1 MTTRPPKR
9 ATAARRIK
17 GAELGR
23 ELGVRPQAI
32 YQLIKA
38 GKINRDPDGLID
50 VAKAKA
56 AIAKSVR
63 AFGKT
68 SAAVAAGAQE
78 PTTAGLAG
86 PATTTTKDVLTYQSA
101 RASREHEEAQTARIK
116 RMQLERR
123 LIDRDGTITT
133 VFTAFRTLRDQTM
146 PLGRRVAARVAT
158 MTDARDIQDL
168 IDGELRLIFQQF
180 AEKTLSTATGR
191 IAGPESKP
199 AERDW
204 VDETTKEPA

>member
-17 GAELGR
+17 AAELAR

-32 YQLIKA
+32 AQLIKA
-38 GKINRDPDGLID
+38 GKVVRDADGLID

-56 AIAKSVR
+56 KIAQSVR

-68 SAAVAAGAQE
+68 AAAVTAGAQ
-78 PTTAGLAG
+78 PATVGLAG
-86 PATTTTKDVLTYQSA
+86 PATTTTKDILTYQSA
-101 RASREHEEAQTARIK
+101 RASREQEEAQTARIK

-123 LIDRDGTITT
+123 LIDRDGTIAA
-133 VFTAFRTLRDQTM
+133 VFTAFRTLRDQAM

-168 IDGELRLIFQQF
+168 IDAEMRLIFQQF
-180 AEKTLSTATGR
+180 AEKTLATAAGR
-191 IAGPESKP
+191 IAGPDAKP

-204 VDETTKEPA
+204 IDETTKEPA

>member
-17 GAELGR
+17 AAELAR

-32 YQLIKA
+32 AQLIKA
-38 GKINRDPDGLID
+38 GKVKRDDDGLID

-56 AIAKSVR
+56 TIAKNVR

-68 SAAVAAGAQE
+68 AAAVTAGAQ
-78 PTTAGLAG
+78 PATVGLAG

-168 IDGELRLIFQQF
+168 IDAELRLIFQQF
-180 AEKTLSTATGR
+180 AEKTLATATGR
-191 IAGPESKP
+191 IAGPDSKP

-204 VDETTKEPA
+204 VDESTKEPA

>member
-17 GAELGR
+17 AAELAR

-38 GKINRDPDGLID
+38 GKVKRDADGLID

-56 AIAKSVR
+56 KIAQSVR

-68 SAAVAAGAQE
+68 AAAVTAGAQPE
-78 PTTAGLAG
+78 TVGLAG

-101 RASREHEEAQTARIK
+101 RASREQEEAQTARIK

-168 IDGELRLIFQQF
+168 IDAEMRLIFQQF
-180 AEKTLSTATGR
+180 AEKTLATAAGR
-191 IAGPESKP
+191 IAGPDAKP

-204 VDETTKEPA
+204 IDETTKEPA